1 MPGDIDGKD
10 SRQGGTE
17 QATVYASRTSLRT
30 TAEFA
35 GIIGNSTN
43 NQANRI

>member
-10 SRQGGTE
+10 SRQSGTE
-17 QATVYASRTSLRT
+17 KATVYASRTSLGT

-35 GIIGNSTN
+35 GIGNYSTN